1 MEEESFLWAVNRFY
15 VEESMNAS
23 TKKVIWFGLAILA
36 FGCVAAVRAQEK
48 NEALGSGSLTALTE
62 EVRQLRLAVEE
73 SIRSQ
78 TQTQALGVYLSA
90 QQSRIVQVAS
100 RLDAVRRDVEAA
112 SDRSQA
118 MATRMANIEDM
129 LSRVTEPT
137 ERAALES
144 ENRQISRDQKRF
156 SLQEQQARNRETE
169 LSQSLQIEN
178 DRWGD
183 LIARLEQM
191 IKK

>member
-15 VEESMNAS
+15 VEKSMNSS

-36 FGCVAAVRAQEK
+36 FGCIAAVRGQEK
-48 NEALGSGSLTALTE
+48 NEALGGGSLTALTE

-118 MATRMANIEDM
+118 MATRMANIEICF
-129 LSRVTEPT
+129 LGSRNLQN
-137 ERAALES
+137 AL
-144 ENRQISRDQKRF
+144 R
-156 SLQEQQARNRETE
+156 
-169 LSQSLQIEN
+169 
-178 DRWGD
+178 
-183 LIARLEQM
+183 
-191 IKK
+191 